1 MDLSLCQDRL
11 ISEAYVTKSLLSV
24 PKVLTDSPRLT
35 LGAALPSLATNT
47 KNNKNNSTNNME
59 RPAKSVLTKWSKQN
73 SNERCRRR
81 AHARFFANYHW
92 MCKFKCQRNKYQNK
106 LPLDVGA
113 IPRHTADKDPIHGG
127 KFGTNS
133 DLTSGKVVLVQEK
146 FQFKL

>member
-1 MDLSLCQDRL
+1 
-11 ISEAYVTKSLLSV
+11 
-24 PKVLTDSPRLT
+24 
-35 LGAALPSLATNT
+35 
-47 KNNKNNSTNNME
+47 ME
-59 RPAKSVLTKWSKQN
+59 RPAKSVFTKWSKQN